1 MKKYNLVYSHA
12 VIEFANKVQTYA
24 MKNLNESKKDQYIY
38 MTLPKTLKLWLHQF
52 LNYQTL
58 NILWKK
64 IGIDIIKSEVN
75 RVKKHCDQNRCIGV
89 N

>member
-1 MKKYNLVYSHA
+1 MKKYNSVYSHA

-38 MTLPKTLKLWLHQF
+38 MTLPNTFKLQLHQF

-58 NILWKK
+58 
-64 IGIDIIKSEVN
+64 
-75 RVKKHCDQNRCIGV
+75 KHPLEKDWN
-89 N
+89 